1 MAITENKYTGN
12 GSTVLYSFTFPYLEV
27 ADIKVSLDGTLTT
40 AYTLA
45 NATTVQFNTAPANGV
60 AIRLFRQTN
69 DDALNAQFF
78 PGSAIRSTDLN
89 NNFTQNLYVTQES
102 NRDATQGI
110 TTADAATATANTALS
125 NSSAAVST
133 ANTASSNAS
142 AAVST
147 ANTASSNAS
156 AAVSTANTA
165 SSNAT
170 AAVNTANAATA
181 TANSAASDAATAIS
195 TANSALSTANTASTT
210 ATNAVNTANSASSA
224 ASSAVSTANTASS
237 NASAAVSTANTASS
251 NATSAVNTANS
262 ALSTANAAASAV
274 ANAIL
279 YDIVANVAAIP
290 ASPANNDAVEV
301 TDSTG
306 IESFTPLTSI
316 PGGFAGN
323 SGLSVRI
330 VYTTTG
336 NTWTW
341 IQYFPNDPETRYLK
355 EAVTT
360 SDTAP
365 VSPSDGDL
373 WYDSVGGRTYVY
385 YDDGA
390 GSQWV
395 DTSPQGSGV
404 SDAISEGD
412 TSAEV
417 IDTGSDGRFVVTTE
431 GSERLRVDP
440 SGRLL
445 IGTASARSSGGHT
458 GSFQLEGT
466 TFATATAAV
475 TTNSNDSNGPYLNF
489 GKARGGSIGSTT
501 IVQSGDVLGQIQF
514 NGSDGTSLQ
523 NAAFITAL
531 VDGTPGANDMPGR
544 LVFST
549 TSDGTSSPTERLRIT
564 SAGLV
569 GIGTTSPATL
579 LNIKQNDA
587 IGPTIQLE
595 NNAQSV
601 YLNNWGSTGLGGN
614 RTNRVEVNATATGYA
629 AAICAASQI
638 ELHVGGTNNEKAR
651 IDSSGRLLVG
661 TSSSS
666 SDSVIVAQGYAG
678 VSAGA
683 GEISITRGGT
693 PSTADQGLG
702 TIKFQNNNNNT
713 GAQIDALS
721 EGSWTGGSNHRSRLT
736 FSTTSDGASSPTERL
751 RIDAS
756 GRVGIGTAAPDS
768 RFVIRSH
775 SGVSNT
781 PIFKIE
787 HPSND
792 ADFAISGLYDT
803 DGNITYLGS
812 NLYYNSSYAV
822 ARFDTG
828 KPSSGISLS
837 GRTGNGEISF
847 LTGTATATER
857 MRITNS
863 GYTIHHAPGW
873 VLEVATA
880 AASGTT
886 DRLIYGVSE
895 RAAAGA
901 GGGNQVFIVYSNGN
915 VVNFNNSYGSISDI
929 KLKENIVDAH
939 SQWDDLKALQ
949 VRNYNFKEGQTHTQ
963 IGLVAQEA
971 ELVSPGLVTESPDR
985 DEDGNDLGTV
995 TKSVNYSV
1003 LYMKAVKALQEAMTR
1018 IETLEAANTDLAARL
1033 TALEGGTN

>member
-1 MAITENKYTGN
+1 MAITENEYTGN

-69 DDALNAQFF
+69 DEALNAQFF

-170 AAVNTANAATA
+170 TAVSTANAATA

-195 TANSALSTANTASTT
+195 TANSAVSTANTASTT

-306 IESFTPLTSI
+306 IESFTPLISI

-404 SDAISEGD
+404 SDAISEGN

-431 GSERLRVDP
+431 GSSDGRFVVTTEGTERLRVDP
-440 SGRLL
+440 RQ
-445 IGTASARSSGGHT
+445 R
-458 GSFQLEGT
+458 
-466 TFATATAAV
+466 
-475 TTNSNDSNGPYLNF
+475 
-489 GKARGGSIGSTT
+489 
-501 IVQSGDVLGQIQF
+501 
-514 NGSDGTSLQ
+514 
-523 NAAFITAL
+523 
-531 VDGTPGANDMPGR
+531 
-544 LVFST
+544 
-549 TSDGTSSPTERLRIT
+549 
-564 SAGLV
+564 
-569 GIGTTSPATL
+569 
-579 LNIKQNDA
+579 
-587 IGPTIQLE
+587 
-595 NNAQSV
+595 
-601 YLNNWGSTGLGGN
+601 
-614 RTNRVEVNATATGYA
+614 
-629 AAICAASQI
+629 
-638 ELHVGGTNNEKAR
+638 
-651 IDSSGRLLVG
+651 
-661 TSSSS
+661 
-666 SDSVIVAQGYAG
+666 
-678 VSAGA
+678 
-683 GEISITRGGT
+683 
-693 PSTADQGLG
+693 
-702 TIKFQNNNNNT
+702 
-713 GAQIDALS
+713 
-721 EGSWTGGSNHRSRLT
+721 
-736 FSTTSDGASSPTERL
+736 
-751 RIDAS
+751 
-756 GRVGIGTAAPDS
+756 
-768 RFVIRSH
+768 
-775 SGVSNT
+775 
-781 PIFKIE
+781 
-787 HPSND
+787 
-792 ADFAISGLYDT
+792 
-803 DGNITYLGS
+803 
-812 NLYYNSSYAV
+812 
-822 ARFDTG
+822 
-828 KPSSGISLS
+828 
-837 GRTGNGEISF
+837 
-847 LTGTATATER
+847 
-857 MRITNS
+857 
-863 GYTIHHAPGW
+863 
-873 VLEVATA
+873 
-880 AASGTT
+880 
-886 DRLIYGVSE
+886 
-895 RAAAGA
+895 
-901 GGGNQVFIVYSNGN
+901 
-915 VVNFNNSYGSISDI
+915 
-929 KLKENIVDAH
+929 
-939 SQWDDLKALQ
+939 
-949 VRNYNFKEGQTHTQ
+949 
-963 IGLVAQEA
+963 
-971 ELVSPGLVTESPDR
+971 R
-985 DEDGNDLGTV
+985 DWH
-995 TKSVNYSV
+995 Y
-1003 LYMKAVKALQEAMTR
+1003 
-1018 IETLEAANTDLAARL
+1018 
-1033 TALEGGTN
+1033 